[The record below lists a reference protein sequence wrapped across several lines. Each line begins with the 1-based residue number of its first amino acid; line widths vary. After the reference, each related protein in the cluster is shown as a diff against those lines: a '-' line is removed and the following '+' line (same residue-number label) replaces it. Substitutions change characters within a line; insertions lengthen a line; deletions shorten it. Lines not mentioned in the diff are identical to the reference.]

1 MNRKG
6 NIKTIA
12 DDIGHAM
19 ITKKRLFYSCCYIT
33 DLSET
38 TKVFKTRRL
47 FGCLCNN

>member
-1 MNRKG
+1 MIRKG
-6 NIKTIA
+6 NIKAIA

-19 ITKKRLFYSCCYIT
+19 ITKKRLFKGVVLYHGFVKI
-33 DLSET
+33 